1 MGVPVDINSVSSPVT
16 RASAASK
23 WWYCSEAAWLEQL
36 YPDTQGDEAREG
48 EAAHEMSEL
57 VLTVQFGIDELI
69 NRPASNG
76 AMMVDEMVEH
86 VQMYV
91 DHVQSRGIGYWV
103 EQEIL
108 IENPAV
114 MPGRVTG
121 KCDGAA
127 FNFDEATG
135 MLYIDDFK
143 YGHGPVEVFENRQ
156 LLIYAIGMRYKIA
169 RVIKGVTMS
178 IIQPRGYHHQG
189 PIRSWTITEAELI
202 GYEHQLIERMKA
214 VHDPNRKCQSG
225 LHCQHCKRLAFC
237 ETAKAAGM
245 NAIDV
250 IHAALPDTD
259 TPEQV
264 AMLMDTFTHAQKTI
278 KHLLTAMNARGES
291 MILNG
296 QPIPGYGYEPGTGHA
311 KFIDENKAKETAQTM
326 GVSLIE
332 EKTITPAEAKRR
344 GLPKAIVDQQTYTPS
359 TAPRLVKRDV
369 STLFKKAFENG

>member
-1 MGVPVDINSVSSPVT
+1 MNAPVDIYNGLSPVT
-16 RASAASK
+16 RASAAPR
-23 WWYCSEAAWLEQL
+23 WWPCPGAAWLEQL
-36 YPDTQGDEAREG
+36 YPDTKSDEALEG
-48 EAAHEMSEL
+48 EAAHEMGEL
-57 VLTVQFGIDELI
+57 ALTGQSTINELI

-76 AMMVDEMVEH
+76 TVMVDEMVNH

-91 DHVQSRGIGYWV
+91 EHVQSRGIGYWV

-108 IENPAV
+108 IENPTT

-143 YGHGPVEVFENRQ
+143 YGHGPVEVFENYQ
-156 LLIYAIGMRYKIA
+156 LLIYAIGMRHKIA
-169 RVIKGVTMS
+169 GVIKGVTMS

-189 PIRSWTITEAELI
+189 PIRSWTITEAELT
-202 GYEHQLIERMKA
+202 GYEQQLVERMKA

-225 LHCQHCKRLAFC
+225 LHCRYCKRLAFC

-264 AMLMDTFTHAQKTI
+264 AMLIDTFTHAQKTI
-278 KHLLTAMNARGES
+278 KHLLTAVNVRGES
-291 MILNG
+291 MTLNG
-296 QPIPGYGYEPGTGHA
+296 HPIPGYVYEPGKGHA
-311 KFIDENKAKETAQTM
+311 KFINDDKAKETAKTM
-326 GVSLIE
+326 GVSLVT

-344 GLPKAIVDQQTYTPS
+344 GLPKTIVEKLSYQPL

-369 STLFKKAFENG
+369 TTLAEKAFKNG